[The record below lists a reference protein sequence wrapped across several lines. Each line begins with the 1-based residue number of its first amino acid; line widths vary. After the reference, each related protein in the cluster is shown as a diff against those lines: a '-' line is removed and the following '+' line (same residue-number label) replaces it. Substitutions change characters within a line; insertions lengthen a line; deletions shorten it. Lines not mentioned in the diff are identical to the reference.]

1 MDKKMIELLDSAQT
15 ISTLTLMMAMNA
27 NKKDKAKEVALRYM
41 DDAMKELWKCRQAL
55 REIIRLQD
63 LQ

>member
-15 ISTLTLMMAMNA
+15 ISTLSLMIAMKA
-27 NKKDKAKEVALRYM
+27 NEKDEAKEIAFRYM

-55 REIIRLQD
+55 REIVRMQD
-63 LQ
+63 L

>member
-1 MDKKMIELLDSAQT
+1 MDNKMIEMLDSAQT
-15 ISTLTLMMAMNA
+15 ISTLALMIAMKA
-27 NKKDKAKEVALRYM
+27 NEKEEAKEAALRYM

-55 REIIRLQD
+55 REIIRVQD

>member
-15 ISTLTLMMAMNA
+15 ISTLSLMIAMKA
-27 NKKDKAKEVALRYM
+27 NEKEEAKEVALRYIE
-41 DDAMKELWKCRQAL
+41 DAKKDLWKCRQAL
-55 REIIRLQD
+55 RAIVTIQD

>member
-15 ISTLTLMMAMNA
+15 VNTLALMIAMKSNE
-27 NKKDKAKEVALRYM
+27 KETAKEVARRYM

-55 REIIRLQD
+55 REIIRIQD
-63 LQ
+63 L